1 MCTAQHADR
10 IYLHQVLSGQNC
22 GLWTTVVAESETQ
35 RVPSRVSQT
44 PRQSSHIDCPE
55 GRWMDPFPGEFH
67 NYCFFLPRGIK
78 SNRRYPGRGHT
89 QFAMQNTLFT
99 VLSQYLTVNFSF
111 CSCPQRLTDCSAA
124 LWAAFCVRQ
133 KSSRTR
139 SKFRREL
146 I

>member
-1 MCTAQHADR
+1 MCTAQHTDR

-99 VLSQYLTVNFSF
+99 VLSLSIWQWIFHSAVAHKDWQTAVLLSEQHFVSDRNPHVHDLNSDVN
-111 CSCPQRLTDCSAA
+111 
-124 LWAAFCVRQ
+124 
-133 KSSRTR
+133 
-139 SKFRREL
+139 
-146 I
+146 